1 MTLCLSFEKTF
12 VRSTLSVYLFV
23 MCFISQKKNT
33 KCFVLT
39 LRDISERT
47 SVISFRNKREIHIAS
62 HRIAC
67 IKRKKKKKQKWMMV
81 WEWWE
86 RWCELNKVRIER
98 IWRICELN
106 INARENS
113 FKINRDCVEHDENC
127 QIVGNNCKPQVQID
141 FYCTTNFFFFFFS
154 ITLPINLVG
163 NEARTSNP

>member
-67 IKRKKKKKQKWMMV
+67 IKRKKKKKTEMNDGLRMMGTMM
-81 WEWWE
+81 WIEQSE
-86 RWCELNKVRIER
+86 NRKNMTYLRIEHKR
-98 IWRICELN
+98 PREFIQNQQGLCR
-106 INARENS
+106 ARW
-113 FKINRDCVEHDENC
+113 K
-127 QIVGNNCKPQVQID
+127 
-141 FYCTTNFFFFFFS
+141 
-154 ITLPINLVG
+154 LPDRRKQL
-163 NEARTSNP
+163 